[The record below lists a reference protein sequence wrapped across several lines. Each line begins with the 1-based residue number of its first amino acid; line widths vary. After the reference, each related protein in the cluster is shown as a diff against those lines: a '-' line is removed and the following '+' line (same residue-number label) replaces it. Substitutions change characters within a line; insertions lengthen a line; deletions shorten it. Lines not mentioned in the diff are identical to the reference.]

1 MKARHRHQVRSR
13 ALAVA
18 IGVTGDGRREVLGFA
33 VGDGEDLPFWED
45 FLSSL
50 ADRGLT
56 GVNLVFPDAHSSIKA
71 AVQTRLPGAAWQSCR
86 IHFGRNIAR
95 RAGSRP
101 NQPLAMA
108 AFSTIY
114 NQADRETAV
123 AHYHYFAA
131 AMEKLAP
138 RLGDYVDDREVE
150 LTAYADFP
158 PVHLAQDLVHQ
169 SPGAP
174 HGRDL
179 SGAAGW
185 CRSSPMT
192 NRSRAWRGRS
202 CASSSDEWIASERRY
217 MSQESM
223 RQIGKVVAHRDD
235 IDGQTGQLVAAP
247 KDW

>member
-13 ALAVA
+13 ALALA

-45 FLSSL
+45 FLGSL

-56 GVNLVFPDAHSSIKA
+56 GVKLVVSDAHSSIKA
-71 AVQTRLPGAAWQSCR
+71 AVQTRLPGAAWQACR

-101 NQPLAMA
+101 NQRLAMA

-158 PVHLAQDLVHQ
+158 PVHWRKIW
-169 SPGAP
+169 S
-174 HGRDL
+174 
-179 SGAAGW
+179 
-185 CRSSPMT
+185 T
-192 NRSRAWRGRS
+192 NPLERLMAEIKRRSRVVQIFPN
-202 CASSSDEWIASERRY
+202 DESVARLAGAILCELKRR
-217 MSQESM
+217 MD
-223 RQIGKVVAHRDD
+223 RLRAPLHVPGVD
-235 IDGQTGQLVAAP
+235 AADREGGGP
-247 KDW
+247 P